1 MQSGEKEE
9 NPRRFLPPFSL
20 LPFRPDG
27 EYKVR
32 YNPDAQP
39 PYSYSFNLL
48 SQPPGFMGPQVLL
61 AHPKASTPRVYP
73 CAYASPA
80 ARFSSIFRIS
90 LLRTERMTSN
100 DVGEAFFTKNLAEH
114 SGLGRESMS
123 FVCPVVSCR
132 KIVASHI
139 CTIAILRMKRSRSL
153 ERRKE
158 LHLEIFVKNYNAVN
172 RALSHVKNLC
182 EFFLRK

>member
-1 MQSGEKEE
+1 MLRKYKTPAFLFVLFVSISPRLKTHESKTSYPRREENAVGKKEE
-9 NPRRFLPPFSL
+9 NPRRFLPPSTP

-39 PYSYSFNLL
+39 YSYGFNLL

-61 AHPKASTPRVYP
+61 AHPRAPLTPRVYP

-80 ARFSSIFRIS
+80 VRFSPILRIS
-90 LLRTERMTSN
+90 TSTDARS
-100 DVGEAFFTKNLAEH
+100 DVGETFFTKNLVKH
-114 SGLGRESMS
+114 SGLGRENMS
-123 FVCPVVSCR
+123 FVCPVNCR

-139 CTIAILRMKRSRSL
+139 CTIAILRMKRSRS
-153 ERRKE
+153 
-158 LHLEIFVKNYNAVN
+158 F
-172 RALSHVKNLC
+172 
-182 EFFLRK
+182 